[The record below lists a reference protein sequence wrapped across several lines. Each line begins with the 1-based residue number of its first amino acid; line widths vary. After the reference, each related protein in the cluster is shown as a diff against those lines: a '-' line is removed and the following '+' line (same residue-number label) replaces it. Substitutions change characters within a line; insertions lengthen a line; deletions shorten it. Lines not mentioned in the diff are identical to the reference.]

1 MSTDDDIQSIEDIG
15 GVGPSKADALRE
27 AGYESVEDLK
37 AASQSELADIDGVD
51 RVSASEADGDI
62 RIDLDGVFAESP
74 RRDVGETGDNANVSV
89 WMDAGHAKELAS
101 QLIGALPTDS

>member
-1 MSTDDDIQSIEDIG
+1 MPTDRKP
-15 GVGPSKADALRE
+15 VPLRDHNT
-27 AGYESVEDLK
+27 YLQDNWTV
-37 AASQSELADIDGVD
+37 ADIDGVD